1 MEARAA
7 TLSRQAESKRADVS
21 LRAFKEY
28 YDWSVDN
35 PGKEYHDTALQRLVD
50 GFFAKFN
57 AEY

>member
-1 MEARAA
+1 VSKATLRRRLTDMEARAA

-35 PGKEYHDTALQRLVD
+35 PGK
-50 GFFAKFN
+50 
-57 AEY
+57 